1 MFVIILLLSA
11 EAMAQQA
18 NYRVVIDA
26 PGNVRALIEENL
38 ALAKRRSGEPIDEA
52 QLKRLVDEARTE
64 IETLVATEGYYT
76 PTIDATLERDGAV
89 WIARFKVELNALV
102 HVSDVQLR
110 FAGALATAPREVAPT
125 IDELQS
131 GWLLQKGD
139 VFRQAPWEAAKRKVV
154 QQLILT
160 RYPRAAIT
168 DSRAEVNVQTGE
180 VKLIVDI
187 DSGPEVKFGALTVTG
202 LKRYPLALISNLN
215 PIASGD
221 VYDQAR
227 LLEFQRRLLDTGYFL
242 RADISAEADVAS
254 TGSSVAPI
262 IVNVEE
268 NTRQKVALGAGLS
281 TNTGSRAQVSYERLN
296 LFDSAVRLK
305 SLATVET
312 KKQTALIDF
321 LFPVTSAGKR
331 DSISTFFKREDVQN
345 ETTRTS
351 GIGFTR
357 VWGEPRLERSV
368 TMAYG
373 RERRDVLGGTVLAIG
388 QAVAEAATNRSSS
401 QTLSANYSVT
411 LRRTDNLLSPTKGYL
426 INLQAGGAPTHF
438 LTTTPFGRIY
448 GKVVGYF
455 PLGVNNTLILRA
467 EGGVVGA
474 KGRVGIPADFL
485 FRAGG
490 DQSIRG
496 YAYQELGVREGA
508 AIVGGRYLATGSA
521 EVVHWLSSNWSNW
534 GVAAFVDGGNAADR
548 PADLKPV
555 YGYGTGARWKSP
567 VGVINLDIAYGQA
580 VRQTRLHFSL
590 GMTF

>member
-1 MFVIILLLSA
+1 MFLVMLLLSA
-11 EAMAQQA
+11 DATAQQA
-18 NYRVVIDA
+18 DYRVVIDA
-26 PGNVRALIEENL
+26 PDNVKALIQENL
-38 ALAKRRSGEPIDEA
+38 ALAKRRSNEPIDEA
-52 QLKRLVDEARTE
+52 QLKRLVDEAKPE
-64 IETLVATEGYYT
+64 IETLVATEGYYA
-76 PTIDATLERDGAV
+76 PTIDATLERDGPV
-89 WIARFKVELNALV
+89 WIARFKIELNALV
-102 HVSDVQLR
+102 RVSEVQLR
-110 FAGALATAPREVAPT
+110 FAGALATAPKDIAPA

-131 GWLLQKGD
+131 GWLLPKGE

-187 DSGPEVKFGALTVTG
+187 DSGPEVKFGTLTVTG
-202 LKRYPLALISNLN
+202 LKRYPLSLISNLN
-215 PIASGD
+215 PITPGD
-221 VYDQAR
+221 VYDQTR
-227 LLEFQRRLLDTGYFL
+227 LLEFQRRVLDTGYFL
-242 RADISAEADVAS
+242 RADISAEADVTAV
-254 TGSSVAPI
+254 GSSVAPI
-262 IVNVEE
+262 VINLEE
-268 NTRQKVALGAGLS
+268 NTRQKVGLGAGYS

-321 LFPVTSAGKR
+321 LFPVTAEGKR

-345 ETTRTS
+345 ETTRTN
-351 GIGFTR
+351 GIGVTR
-357 VWGEPRLERSV
+357 AWGEPRLERGV
-368 TMAYG
+368 TIAYG

-401 QTLSANYSVT
+401 QTLSANYSLT

-426 INLQAGGAPTHF
+426 INLQAGGAPTYF
-438 LTTTPFGRIY
+438 LTTTPFGRFY
-448 GKVVGYF
+448 GKVAGYF
-455 PLGVNNTLILRA
+455 PLGANNTLILRA

-474 KGRVGIPADFL
+474 KGRTGIPADFL

-490 DQSIRG
+490 DQSVRG
-496 YAYQELGVREGA
+496 YGYQQLGVREGA

-590 GMTF
+590 GVTF

>member
-11 EAMAQQA
+11 EALAQQA
-18 NYRVVIDA
+18 DYKVVIDA
-26 PGNVRALIEENL
+26 PGNVKALIEENL

-52 QLKRLVDEARTE
+52 QLKRLVDEAKTE
-64 IETLVATEGYYT
+64 VETLVATEGYYT
-76 PTIDATLERDGAV
+76 PTIDAMLERDGAV
-89 WIARFKVELNALV
+89 WIARFKIELNALV

-110 FAGALATAPREVAPT
+110 FAGGLATAPKDVTPT
-125 IDELQS
+125 TDELQS
-131 GWLLQKGD
+131 GWLLRKGD

-160 RYPRAAIT
+160 RYPRAVIT

-187 DSGPEVKFGALTVTG
+187 DSGPEVKFGALSVTG
-202 LKRYPLALISNLN
+202 LKRYPMSLVSNLN
-215 PIASGD
+215 PITPGD

-262 IVNVEE
+262 VVNLEE
-268 NTRQKVALGAGLS
+268 NTRQRVGLGAGYS

-312 KKQTALIDF
+312 KKQTALVDLI
-321 LFPVTSAGKR
+321 FPVTSAGKR

-351 GIGFTR
+351 GIGVTR
-357 VWGEPRLERSV
+357 AWGEPRLERIV
-368 TMAYG
+368 TIAYG
-373 RERRDVLGGTVLAIG
+373 RERRDVLGGTLLAPG
-388 QAVAEAATNRSSS
+388 QAFAEAATNRSSS
-401 QTLSANYSVT
+401 QTLSTNYSLT
-411 LRRTDNLLSPTKGYL
+411 LRRTDNVLSPTTGYL
-426 INLQAGGAPTHF
+426 INLQAGGAPTYF
-438 LTTTPFGRIY
+438 LTTTPFARFY
-448 GKVVGYF
+448 GKVAGYF
-455 PLGVNNTLILRA
+455 PLGANNTLIVRA

-474 KGRVGIPADFL
+474 KGRTGIPTDFL

-490 DQSIRG
+490 DQSVRG
-496 YAYQELGVREGA
+496 YGYQQLGVREGA

-521 EVVHWLSSNWSNW
+521 EVVHWLRSNWSNW
-534 GVAAFVDGGNAADR
+534 GVAAFVDAGNAADR

-567 VGVINLDIAYGQA
+567 VGVINLDVAFGQA
-580 VRQTRLHFSL
+580 VRQTRLHFTL
-590 GMTF
+590 GVTF